1 MSKTFTDIANL
12 MTGVASV
19 VVTVII
25 FNLSQGIEQA
35 RIDQEESEH
44 QKELEEKE
52 RVEQFQRK
60 KLTLE
65 RLSAVDIRVSDLLR
79 LLYEDSSY
87 TFENSTSVEWINAN
101 FGRQNVVINLLNE
114 YEEICV
120 GVRESIYHENLVKVM
135 REYSLSH
142 TFERYKDFIQYW
154 HDKKKGTPSAWRT
167 CLDLVKQWEAEIP
180 KRKSRHANHNF

>member
-87 TFENSTSVEWINAN
+87 TFENSTNVEWINAN

-114 YEEICV
+114 YE
-120 GVRESIYHENLVKVM
+120 
-135 REYSLSH
+135 
-142 TFERYKDFIQYW
+142 
-154 HDKKKGTPSAWRT
+154 
-167 CLDLVKQWEAEIP
+167 DLC
-180 KRKSRHANHNF
+180 RG